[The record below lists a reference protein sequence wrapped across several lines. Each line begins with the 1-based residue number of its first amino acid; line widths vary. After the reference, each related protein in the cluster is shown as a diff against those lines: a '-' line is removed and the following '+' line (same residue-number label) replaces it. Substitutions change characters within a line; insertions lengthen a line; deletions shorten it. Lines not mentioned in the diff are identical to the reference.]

1 MLMKQLIQT
10 WRKGFDKEFPFYQVQ
25 IAPYNY
31 KSTDNGPALI
41 REAQELVA
49 RTVPRTEVVVT
60 NDIGEYGNIH
70 PARKQE
76 VGIRLG
82 DIALKENYGM
92 SDKEVRSPFLTH
104 AEIEKDRVIL
114 TFSHAEE
121 GLICTGKVVKGLQ
134 IAGEDGVFVEA
145 KANIKESRLIAYAQG
160 IKRPVTVRYCF
171 DDATVGNIFS
181 KQGLPV
187 APFQKDHLTK

>member
-10 WRKGFDKEFPFYQVQ
+10 WRKGFDKEFPFFQVQ

-70 PARKQE
+70 PALNRK
-76 VGIRLG
+76 LG
-82 DIALKENYGM
+82 YGW
-92 SDKEVRSPFLTH
+92 
-104 AEIEKDRVIL
+104 EI
-114 TFSHAEE
+114 
-121 GLICTGKVVKGLQ
+121 
-134 IAGEDGVFVEA
+134 
-145 KANIKESRLIAYAQG
+145 
-160 IKRPVTVRYCF
+160 
-171 DDATVGNIFS
+171 
-181 KQGLPV
+181 
-187 APFQKDHLTK
+187 